1 MNFDVNDNTM
11 AYLSGNENEVYTVQQ
26 KQRSRNF
33 LEWICGRSELDCI
46 FNVMQG

>member
-1 MNFDVNDNTM
+1 MNFDVNDNTI

-33 LEWICGRSELDCI
+33 LEWLCGRS
-46 FNVMQG
+46 